1 MAKKNLS
8 TEKTLSTEEKM
19 IGSVSTF
26 FKKNKVILIV
36 ICAVIV
42 VGILAAIIAVNAV
55 NSAKDKA
62 QIKVAKLEQQY
73 AEVLASDAQDWTAL
87 TADLQAMVKGS
98 SYASVKSQ
106 YLLGLVYYQQQ
117 NYTEASDAF
126 MKAYDLNKSIYLAP
140 LSLANAAACAEEGG
154 DSAKALELYNQIYND
169 YPQSGTAAKA
179 LFNVARMYYQ
189 QGNTQLAQ
197 ATFAQ
202 VADYYPN
209 SEYGKLAQNLANVL

>member
-26 FKKNKVILIV
+26 FEKNKLILIV
-36 ICAVIV
+36 ICAVII

-62 QIKVAKLEQQY
+62 QIKIAKLEQQY

-169 YPQSGTAAKA
+169 YPESGTAAKA

>member
-8 TEKTLSTEEKM
+8 TEKTFSTEEKM

-26 FKKNKVILIV
+26 FEKNKLILIV

-62 QIKVAKLEQQY
+62 QIKIAKLEQQY

-169 YPQSGTAAKA
+169 YPESGTAAKA

>member
-26 FKKNKVILIV
+26 FEKNKLILIV
-36 ICAVIV
+36 ICAVII

-55 NSAKDKA
+55 NSAKDKT
-62 QIKVAKLEQQY
+62 QIKIAKLEQQY

-169 YPQSGTAAKA
+169 YPESGTAAKA

-209 SEYGKLAQNLANVL
+209 SEYGKLAQNLAVVL

>member
-19 IGSVSTF
+19 IGKVSTF
-26 FKKNKVILIV
+26 FEKNKMLLIV

-55 NSAKDKA
+55 NNAKDKA
-62 QIKVAKLEQQY
+62 QIQVAKLEQQY
-73 AEVLASDAQDWTAL
+73 AEVLASEEQDWTAL
-87 TADLQAMVKGS
+87 TADLQAMVKGG

-106 YLLGLVYYQQQ
+106 YILGLVYYQQQ
-117 NYTEASDAF
+117 NYGDAADAF
-126 MKAYDLNKSIYLAP
+126 QKAYELNKSIYLAP
-140 LSLANAAACAEEGG
+140 LSLANAAACAEESG

-169 YPQSGTAAKA
+169 YPESGTAAKA

>member
-26 FKKNKVILIV
+26 FEKNKLILIV

-55 NSAKDKA
+55 NCAKDKT
-62 QIKVAKLEQQY
+62 QIKIAKLEQQY

-169 YPQSGTAAKA
+169 YPESGTAAKA

>member
-26 FKKNKVILIV
+26 FEKNKLILIV

-62 QIKVAKLEQQY
+62 QIKIAKLEQQY

-126 MKAYDLNKSIYLAP
+126 MKAYDLNKGIYLAP

-169 YPQSGTAAKA
+169 YPESGTAAKA

>member
-8 TEKTLSTEEKM
+8 TEKTLSTEDKM

-26 FKKNKVILIV
+26 FEKNKVLLIV
-36 ICAVIV
+36 IAAVIV
-42 VGILAAIIAVNAV
+42 VGILAAIIAVNVV
-55 NSAKDKA
+55 NNAKDKA
-62 QIKVAKLEQQY
+62 QIQVAKLEQQY
-73 AEVLASDAQDWTAL
+73 AEVLASEEQDWTAL
-87 TADLQAMVKGS
+87 TADLQAMVKGG

-106 YLLGLVYYQQQ
+106 YILGLVYYQQQ
-117 NYTEASDAF
+117 NYGDAADAF
-126 MKAYDLNKSIYLAP
+126 MKAYELNKSIYLAP

-169 YPQSGTAAKA
+169 YPESGTAAKA

-209 SEYGKLAQNLANVL
+209 SEYGKLASNLANVL

>member
-8 TEKTLSTEEKM
+8 KEKTLSTEEKM

-26 FKKNKVILIV
+26 FEKNKVILIV

-169 YPQSGTAAKA
+169 YPESGTAAKA

>member
-26 FKKNKVILIV
+26 FEKNKLILIV
-36 ICAVIV
+36 ICAVII

-55 NSAKDKA
+55 NSAKDKT
-62 QIKVAKLEQQY
+62 QIKIAKLEQQY

-169 YPQSGTAAKA
+169 YPESGTAAKA

>member
-26 FKKNKVILIV
+26 FEKNKVILIV

-62 QIKVAKLEQQY
+62 QIKIAKLEQQY

-87 TADLQAMVKGS
+87 TADLQAMVKGG

-169 YPQSGTAAKA
+169 YPESGTAAKA

-209 SEYGKLAQNLANVL
+209 SEYGKLAQNLATVL

>member
-26 FKKNKVILIV
+26 FEKNKLILIV

-62 QIKVAKLEQQY
+62 QIKIAKLEQQY

-117 NYTEASDAF
+117 NYKEASDAF

-169 YPQSGTAAKA
+169 YPESGTAAKA

>member
-26 FKKNKVILIV
+26 FEKNKVILIV

-62 QIKVAKLEQQY
+62 QIKIAKLEQQY

-169 YPQSGTAAKA
+169 YPESGTAAKA

>member
-26 FKKNKVILIV
+26 FEKNKLILIV

-62 QIKVAKLEQQY
+62 QIKIAKLEQQY

-169 YPQSGTAAKA
+169 YPESGTAAK
-179 LFNVARMYYQ
+179 LS
-189 QGNTQLAQ
+189 LIHI
-197 ATFAQ
+197 
-202 VADYYPN
+202 
-209 SEYGKLAQNLANVL
+209 

>member
-26 FKKNKVILIV
+26 FEKNKLILIV

-55 NSAKDKA
+55 NSAKDKT
-62 QIKVAKLEQQY
+62 QIKIAKLEQQY

-169 YPQSGTAAKA
+169 YPESGTAAKA

>member
-26 FKKNKVILIV
+26 FEKNKVILIV

-169 YPQSGTAAKA
+169 YPESGTAAKA

-209 SEYGKLAQNLANVL
+209 SEYGKLAQNLATVL

>member
-26 FKKNKVILIV
+26 FGKNKLILIV

-62 QIKVAKLEQQY
+62 QIKIAKLEQQY

>member
-26 FKKNKVILIV
+26 FEKNKLILIV

-62 QIKVAKLEQQY
+62 QLKIAKLEQQY

-169 YPQSGTAAKA
+169 YPESGTAAKA

>member
-8 TEKTLSTEEKM
+8 TEKALSTEEKM

-26 FKKNKVILIV
+26 FEKNKVILIV

-87 TADLQAMVKGS
+87 TADLQAMVKGG

-169 YPQSGTAAKA
+169 YPESGTAAKA

>member
-19 IGSVSTF
+19 SGSVSTF
-26 FKKNKVILIV
+26 FEKNKLILIV

-62 QIKVAKLEQQY
+62 QIKIAKLEQQY

-169 YPQSGTAAKA
+169 YPESGTAAKA

>member
-26 FKKNKVILIV
+26 FEKNKLILIV

-62 QIKVAKLEQQY
+62 QIKIAKLEQQY

-169 YPQSGTAAKA
+169 YPESGTAAKA